1 MRRDG
6 DIQGDAAPCNRRVG
20 VSSSSPRGVSPH
32 AASPCTQAEVFSFTS
47 LLYHFLS
54 HQKPFS
60 WMTPDMFL
68 ADACRNGKRPP
79 LSGKWPG
86 DVQALMA
93 AGWSSDSRARPE
105 FAKVVVTLEE
115 AIGRP
120 QSLAEVLERSK
131 APSSR
136 SSAQ

>member
-1 MRRDG
+1 MGRDG
-6 DIQGDAAPCNRRVG
+6 ERQRHATTRWGGCQALRGEVCLLTQ
-20 VSSSSPRGVSPH
+20 PRPAH
-32 AASPCTQAEVFSFTS
+32 KAEVFSFTS

-54 HQKPFS
+54 HQRPFS
-60 WMTPDMFL
+60 WMTPDTFL
-68 ADACRNGKRPP
+68 ADACRNGKRPL

-105 FAKVVVTLEE
+105 FAKVVVALEE